1 MRVLG
6 LVRLRHPL
14 SGGES
19 ANRIF
24 ATATNFLA
32 SLAPDQRRS
41 AVFPA
46 DDPERKDWSNLPYT
60 MHPRKGICLGDLSPA
75 QRVKAHQLIQAGL
88 SSQGYLKASGIMQ
101 LDESCWLC
109 GTNSAGFITLHVLEE
124 CSKAEAWQFFETMR
138 GPNTKHINPRMTF
151 VGGPSVPANN

>member
-1 MRVLG
+1 MKITTETNQQIIALLFETMNIVEVFRPVPPSRV
-6 LVRLRHPL
+6 
-14 SGGES
+14 
-19 ANRIF
+19 
-24 ATATNFLA
+24 
-32 SLAPDQRRS
+32 
-41 AVFPA
+41 A
-46 DDPERKDWSNLPYT
+46 D
-60 MHPRKGICLGDLSPA
+60 
-75 QRVKAHQLIQAGL
+75 
-88 SSQGYLKASGIMQ
+88 GIMQ